1 MDNRLS
7 NLERRGSATDN
18 AREQFQVRMEDFR
31 KSQIEKEQQSR
42 GQYAE
47 IYATIDRIQ
56 EEIQSLNGK
65 LEEKQHDSMQRSS
78 SAGGG
83 DSIEARLNNVEQTTA
98 SFRDRLARIEE
109 YLSVDGGARK
119 SAIGKTDSEKPPAKD
134 KPESAPSAE
143 LSENDLYAKAKQEFD
158 AGDLD
163 TARTGFQEF
172 LKRYPKS
179 SIAESAQFWIGE
191 IYYRQKSYEKAILE
205 YQKVIE
211 TYPKGNKIQASL
223 LKQGISFYNLGDKAN
238 ARLILKELITKYPS
252 SSEAKIAKQKLERS

>member
-1 MDNRLS
+1 MQGKLSKKTLAFLHRLSILTVNGELIVMKSSLLRIIFCFSLFAITGCVSDQEFARMDNRLS

-158 AGDLD
+158 L
-163 TARTGFQEF
+163 
-172 LKRYPKS
+172 
-179 SIAESAQFWIGE
+179 
-191 IYYRQKSYEKAILE
+191 
-205 YQKVIE
+205 V
-211 TYPKGNKIQASL
+211 
-223 LKQGISFYNLGDKAN
+223 
-238 ARLILKELITKYPS
+238 
-252 SSEAKIAKQKLERS
+252 